1 MKSGIGCTHVMRRFL
16 VTCPSREIHD
26 TENLELVDLDALQAA
41 TGKVRRIGWKRRP
54 VPSEHRQIGGEH
66 AHPRLRAVR
75 GAPLVIEQ
83 ASIDIN
89 MAPHSAYDKVRHLEA
104 GVPAHRKTR
113 TRANA
118 AGAY

>member
-1 MKSGIGCTHVMRRFL
+1 MRRFL

-66 AHPRLRAVR
+66 AHPRPSGRRWRAV
-75 GAPLVIEQ
+75 G
-83 ASIDIN
+83 D
-89 MAPHSAYDKVRHLEA
+89 
-104 GVPAHRKTR
+104 
-113 TRANA
+113 RANLD
-118 AGAY
+118 